1 MRTHGLAGYLLAP
14 AVLAVVILAARLV
27 EAVTR

>member
-14 AVLAVVILAARLV
+14 VVLAVVVPAARLV

>member
-1 MRTHGLAGYLLAP
+1 MRTHGLTGYLLAP
-14 AVLAVVILAARLV
+14 AVLAAVALAARLV